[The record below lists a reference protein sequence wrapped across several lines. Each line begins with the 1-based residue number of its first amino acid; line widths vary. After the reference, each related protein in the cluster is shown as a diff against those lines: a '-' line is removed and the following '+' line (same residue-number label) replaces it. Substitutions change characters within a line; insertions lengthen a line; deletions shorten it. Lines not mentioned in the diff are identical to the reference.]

1 MKPDPRTIF
10 VLLAIVVAVAATEA
24 PAKELYRWT
33 DENGVVHFSDKKPP
47 GNQAYQSQVV
57 TDEAPVPAEADSPA
71 VAEGEAE
78 AEALHNVAQ
87 QRREEIARKKQEA
100 RQEQAER
107 STQCAAWQAEVDRLE
122 PSRRVYYTNEAG
134 ETERMDDVQRVETV
148 ARLKEQIAANCR

>member
-24 PAKELYRWT
+24 HAKELYRWT

-47 GNQAYQSQVV
+47 GNQAYQSQTVA
-57 TDEAPVPAEADSPA
+57 DEPVAPPAATAATPPD
-71 VAEGEAE
+71 AEQPS
-78 AEALHNVAQ
+78 VAQ
-87 QRREEIARKKQEA
+87 QRREEIASKKQEA
-100 RQEQAER
+100 RQAQAER
-107 STQCAAWQAEVDRLE
+107 SAQCAAWQAEVDRLE

>member
-1 MKPDPRTIF
+1 MKPEPRTIF
-10 VLLAIVVAVAATEA
+10 ALLAIVVAVAASEA

-47 GNQAYQSQVV
+47 GNQAYEAQVV
-57 TDEAPVPAEADSPA
+57 ADEAPVPVQADASPA
-71 VAEGEAE
+71 TEAEAE

-87 QRREEIARKKQEA
+87 QRREEIAQRKQEA
-100 RQEQAER
+100 RQQEAER
-107 STQCAAWQAEVDRLE
+107 SAQCAAWQAEVDRLE

-148 ARLKEQIAANCR
+148 ARLKEQIAAHCR